1 MYAVIFT
8 DRAGEVKCEW
18 ESKDYGYLRDKI
30 RAHDMIIPSDWEYEI
45 INTDHEYLDE
55 WIVIEEY
62 AKRKKKECA
71 AR

>member
-18 ESKDYGYLRDKI
+18 HSKDCSYLRDKI

-45 INTDHEYLDE
+45 VDITE
-55 WIVIEEY
+55 V
-62 AKRKKKECA
+62 A
-71 AR
+71 

>member
-18 ESKDYGYLRDKI
+18 HSKDCSYLRDKI

-45 INTDHEYLDE
+45 ICLDHEFLED
-55 WIVIEEY
+55 WIIVEEY
-62 AKRKKKECA
+62 AKRKKKELA